1 MIRKLSGSAGVLL
14 ALNALLICVLG
25 FYGALSAQAP
35 QVNPP
40 FASAIDQQN
49 EIIAQLKELNRQVKE
64 QNTLLRSGGLH
75 VVIAEKK
82 K

>member
-1 MIRKLSGSAGVLL
+1 MSRKVLSHLGLTTLPAL
-14 ALNALLICVLG
+14 AFCVLG
-25 FYGALSAQAP
+25 FYGVLSAQAP

-49 EIIAQLKELNRQVKE
+49 EIIAQLKELNRQLRE